1 MNIENMAR
9 VRKEKNRHE
18 KIAFKNDK
26 FKILDEI
33 YIKGISSKMYRISI
47 FRIFKKVKNFQLCRK
62 IYDLVGTYQS
72 YQWIMCLKN
81 IFIYES
87 LIMQLRM
94 HTGNSTEK
102 RVSLFV

>member
-1 MNIENMAR
+1 MAR

-18 KIAFKNDK
+18 KVAFKNDK

-33 YIKGISSKMYRISI
+33 YIKGISSKMCRICI

-81 IFIYES
+81 IYIYES
-87 LIMQLRM
+87 LKMQLRR
-94 HTGNSTEK
+94 HTGNSTAM

>member
-1 MNIENMAR
+1 
-9 VRKEKNRHE
+9 
-18 KIAFKNDK
+18 
-26 FKILDEI
+26 
-33 YIKGISSKMYRISI
+33 MYRISI

-72 YQWIMCLKN
+72 YQLIMCLKN

-94 HTGNSTEK
+94 HTGNSTAK